1 MFCQNCGA
9 QIPDGSVFC
18 ANCGFQLQQG
28 QQMYYQQS
36 QPYQQTGYQQTGYQQ
51 PAYGQYAQPVQE
63 QGMKWHKF
71 LVYFSLWAGAVFTFI
86 SGIQYMTGAQYEG
99 KKDLV
104 YQVIPGMKAP
114 DILYGLFC
122 IAAGIL
128 AIVTAVSLLKY
139 KAVGPKLLTL
149 TYVVGTAGSL
159 IYVIAAASV
168 LSKYNADLSS
178 IYTSA
183 STSLVVSIV
192 MIIVNSIYYK
202 KRAHLFVN

>member
-9 QIPDGSVFC
+9 QIPDGSAFC
-18 ANCGFQLQQG
+18 ANCGFQQQQG
-28 QQMYYQQS
+28 QLTYYQQS
-36 QPYQQTGYQQTGYQQ
+36 QPYQQTGYQQ
-51 PAYGQYAQPVQE
+51 PAYAQYVQPVQE

-86 SGIQYMTGAQYEG
+86 SGIQYMTGAQY
-99 KKDLV
+99 KADRDLV

-122 IAAGIL
+122 IAAAIL
-128 AIVTAVSLLKY
+128 AICTAVSLLKF
-139 KAVGPKLLTL
+139 KAVGPRLLTL

-159 IYVIAAASV
+159 IYVIAAVSV

-178 IYTSA
+178 IYASA